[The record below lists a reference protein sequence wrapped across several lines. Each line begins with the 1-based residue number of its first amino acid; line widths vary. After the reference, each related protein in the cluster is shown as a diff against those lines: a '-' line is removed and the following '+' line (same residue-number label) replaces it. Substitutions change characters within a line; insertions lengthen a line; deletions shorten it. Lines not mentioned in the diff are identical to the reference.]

1 MKRHLEKNRVC
12 SLKARKGFVSIE
24 VVLVLPMF
32 MLLLLGLCEFSLLM
46 TARGTVVDAA
56 RAGARYAT
64 LHGVNQNA
72 VGDEVRRSL
81 SGPLGKQ
88 AQVETRIG
96 EYSGDEVLV
105 RVRVPMAAASPDLL
119 WPVGYSIR
127 NRELVAEA
135 RMLKE

>member
-1 MKRHLEKNRVC
+1 MRRNKHIAVHQP
-12 SLKARKGFVSIE
+12 SRKGGFVSIE
-24 VVLVLPMF
+24 VILVLPMF

-46 TARGTVVDAA
+46 SARGTVVDAA

-64 LHGVNQNA
+64 LHGVNDEEIS
-72 VGDEVRRSL
+72 DEVRRSL
-81 SGPLGKQ
+81 SGPLGKYVRVDS
-88 AQVETRIG
+88 QVG
-96 EYSGDEVLV
+96 EFSGDEVLV

-119 WPVGYSIR
+119 WPIGYSIR

>member
-1 MKRHLEKNRVC
+1 MMRRIESKSVRARQE
-12 SLKARKGFVSIE
+12 RKGFVSLE
-24 VVLVLPMF
+24 VILVLPMF

-46 TARGTVVDAA
+46 SARGTVVDAA

-64 LHGVNQNA
+64 LHGVNNED

-81 SGPLGKQ
+81 SGPLGKY
-88 AQVETRIG
+88 ARVDSRIG